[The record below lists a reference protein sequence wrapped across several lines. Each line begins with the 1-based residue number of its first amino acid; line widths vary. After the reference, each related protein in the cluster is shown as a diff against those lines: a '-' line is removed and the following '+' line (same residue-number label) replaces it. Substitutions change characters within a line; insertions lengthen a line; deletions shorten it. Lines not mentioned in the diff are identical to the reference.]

1 MPWPK
6 ISLRDRRIQV
16 RDDIAAH
23 LPGADA
29 TIPNSVMRVV
39 GDCQAS
45 LTHDNDKHLEWVAQM
60 MMPDTAEGEFADRWA
75 SIWLP
80 NGRKAA
86 SFSTGFA
93 TVTGQ
98 VGAVLQS
105 GSELQAV
112 VYDEDGSPVRVMFVI
127 AVGVT
132 LSATSIAV
140 EIEADTAGSI
150 GNLDEG
156 AVLSF
161 VDVPTGIDG
170 QAVVAAGGLTGGA
183 DAETDSL
190 LIERYIDVIQ
200 NPPHGGSV
208 NDYIQWA
215 KEVPGVTRAWAAQ
228 EMGIG
233 TITIRFMMD
242 DVRADAHGIPTPAD
256 VDLVQAHIDTVR
268 PVTVADFFV
277 VAPIAAP
284 LDVDIDAL
292 IGDTPETRA
301 NIAIEIADMLVGR
314 ARPGGIIY
322 ASWISEA
329 ISAATGEDHH
339 TASLANV
346 VPASAGHIVVP
357 GSLNFDD

>member
-6 ISLRDRRIQV
+6 ISLRDRRVQV

-29 TIPNSVMRVV
+29 TIPNSVMRVI
-39 GDCQAS
+39 GDGQAS
-45 LTHDNDKHLEWVAQM
+45 LCHDNDKHLEWVARM

-98 VGAVLQS
+98 IGS
-105 GSELQAV
+105 IIPSNSELQAT
-112 VYDEDGSPVRVMFVI
+112 VYDDEGRQVRVMFVI
-127 AVGVT
+127 PAGIT
-132 LSATSIAV
+132 LSSTSAAV
-140 EIEADTAGSI
+140 AIEADTAGAI

-170 QAVVAAGGLTGGA
+170 QAAVSAGGLTGGA
-183 DAETDSL
+183 DAETDPL

-200 NPPHGGSV
+200 NPPHGGAV

-233 TITIRFMMD
+233 TITVRFMMD
-242 DVRADAHGIPTPAD
+242 DVRADAHGIPTEPD
-256 VDLVQAHIDTVR
+256 VALVQAYIDQVR

-277 VAPIAAP
+277 VAPIP
-284 LDVDIDAL
+284 LALDLDIDAL
-292 IGDTPETRA
+292 VGDTPETRA
-301 NIAIEIADMLVGR
+301 NIAVELSDMLKGR

-339 TASLANV
+339 TIALTNII
-346 VPASAGHIVVP
+346 PPSAGHIVVP
-357 GSLNFDD
+357 GTLSFDD